1 MYKATLS
8 ATLNSEI
15 KDRYPYNGY
24 LLSYK
29 RWSDSLRSPFC
40 SLAHKTLHKFMEMWY
55 ERPIYLHNLPID
67 EQVENVRRSYGKVQ
81 YSPDKD
87 RATEYVWEGDGDWHH

>member
-8 ATLNSEI
+8 VTLNSEI
-15 KDRYPYNGY
+15 RGRYPYNGY
-24 LLSYK
+24 LLSCK
-29 RWSDSLRSPFC
+29 RWSDTLRPPFC
-40 SLAHKTLHKFMEMWY
+40 GLAHKVMKNFMEWYY

-67 EQVENVRRSYGKVQ
+67 EQVENVRKSYGKVD
-81 YSPDKD
+81 YSPYKD